1 MGKAIDNENGIR
13 LMLRDSTTELQAGE
27 KKLVAEINP
36 HSSLMQERT
45 ANLTCDSNHK
55 GRRVIRA

>member
-27 KKLVAEINP
+27 KKLVAENQ
-36 HSSLMQERT
+36 S
-45 ANLTCDSNHK
+45 AF
-55 GRRVIRA
+55 